1 MKITNSRIMRQVAG
15 CLVLLVIM
23 QAAEATAQSGQDTPS
38 AQAAQTA
45 LSDSSPAATQ
55 VGDGQN
61 ASTNNAA
68 QPASDANAG
77 GGQQEQ
83 SPAAASRNNG
93 AASSSSEQQSSPAKP
108 VGTAA
113 APALG
118 STGIAGS
125 RPTGAVI
132 APAKQ
137 RRLRAILI
145 SIGVVLGACVAVGTV
160 AALSHSSPSQPR

>member
-1 MKITNSRIMRQVAG
+1 MKITNSRIMRQLAG

-23 QAAEATAQSGQDTPS
+23 QAAEATAQSDRDSPP
-38 AQAAQTA
+38 AQTAQTA
-45 LSDSSPAATQ
+45 LSDSSPAAIPG
-55 VGDGQN
+55 GDGQN
-61 ASTNNAA
+61 PSTNNAA
-68 QPASDANAG
+68 QPASDSNAG

-83 SPAAASRNNG
+83 SPAAASQNNG
-93 AASSSSEQQSSPAKP
+93 AASSSSAQQSSPAKP

-118 STGIAGS
+118 STGVAGS

-137 RRLRAILI
+137 RRVRAILI
-145 SIGVVLGACVAVGTV
+145 SIGVVLGACVAVGAV